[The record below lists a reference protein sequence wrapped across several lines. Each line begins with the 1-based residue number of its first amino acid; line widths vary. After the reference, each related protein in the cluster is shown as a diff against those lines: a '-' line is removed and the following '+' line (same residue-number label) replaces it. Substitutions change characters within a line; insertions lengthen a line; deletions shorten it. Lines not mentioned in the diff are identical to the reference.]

1 MNKLRQHV
9 LSVARSDH
17 DDVDVRSAISF
28 FQQLLL
34 ANNYGES
41 YSTTGADEHQT
52 LIDQIKKN
60 LELTSWEK
68 LSSRKDFIFKN
79 LEKFLIS
86 ALKNLKKVSKTPHSL
101 NFTMPRPGFYLS
113 SAFTSSLENTPTV
126 PKISSSTILSSRKT
140 LFSLCPRLNKYR
152 LFWPRS

>member
-1 MNKLRQHV
+1 MLGEKSELVESGQMNKLRQHV

-17 DDVDVRSAISF
+17 DDVDVRGAIGF

-41 YSTTGADEHQT
+41 YSTTGTDEHQT

-68 LSSRKDFIFKN
+68 LSSRKDFI
-79 LEKFLIS
+79 
-86 ALKNLKKVSKTPHSL
+86 SKTS
-101 NFTMPRPGFYLS
+101 
-113 SAFTSSLENTPTV
+113 
-126 PKISSSTILSSRKT
+126 
-140 LFSLCPRLNKYR
+140 
-152 LFWPRS
+152 